1 MDIDGDNFFEAI
13 IGNGAGRLVFFES
26 DILVP
31 VEFTFF
37 KGQATK
43 AGNLLTWQT
52 ASEVNNEGFHIERSE
67 DAKSWK
73 AIGFVKGNGTTAETQ
88 DYSFLD
94 SASVSGGRGRDVLVK
109 RLYYRLKQM
118 DFDGQY
124 EYSDIIVVN
133 GEWRMVNGELMVF
146 PNPVQERLTIVNGQ
160 GTATLYNALGQ
171 VVQQFQIANAQF
183 EMEVSG
189 LQHGVY
195 SLQVRRADGTVAVMQ
210 VVK

>member
-1 MDIDGDNFFEAI
+1 MCGECRFYFQNTGNSRSAAFAARITNPFGLTNVGSYSSPSFVDIDGDNFFEAI

-94 SASVSGGRGRDVLVK
+94 SASIQGLHLAAMGNEQLANT
-109 RLYYRLKQM
+109 RL
-118 DFDGQY
+118 G
-124 EYSDIIVVN
+124 SPIV
-133 GEWRMVNGELMVF
+133 RQTPTL
-146 PNPVQERLTIVNGQ
+146 LTKDPG
-160 GTATLYNALGQ
+160 
-171 VVQQFQIANAQF
+171 
-183 EMEVSG
+183 
-189 LQHGVY
+189 
-195 SLQVRRADGTVAVMQ
+195 
-210 VVK
+210 